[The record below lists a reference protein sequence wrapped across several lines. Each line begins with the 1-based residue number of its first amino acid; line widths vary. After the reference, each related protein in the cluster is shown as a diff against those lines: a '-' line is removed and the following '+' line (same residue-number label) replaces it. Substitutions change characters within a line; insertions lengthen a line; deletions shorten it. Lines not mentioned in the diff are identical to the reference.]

1 MNECLLRES
10 DSFKLGG
17 GGLGWE
23 KSTEAS
29 TGGFLLSVVT
39 IVDNSNL
46 ILDRLWRSSG
56 VVKA

>member
-1 MNECLLRES
+1 MFIEGERQFQVE
-10 DSFKLGG
+10 GG
-17 GGLGWE
+17 VLGWE
-23 KSTEAS
+23 KSMEAS

>member
-1 MNECLLRES
+1 MFIEGERQFQVE
-10 DSFKLGG
+10 GG
-17 GGLGWE
+17 GGRLGWE